1 MKDSKKRK
9 SGVTSIKDIA
19 SEAGVAISTVSNVIN
34 ETRFVAENTKE
45 KVLDAIEKLNYR
57 PNIIA
62 RGLRI
67 KSTRAIGVILPDI
80 SSSFFSQVIYGIE
93 EIARQR
99 DYTMILGC
107 TNFDFREEVKIANK
121 LLDSFIDGLIFF
133 SGFDNY
139 EFIKKIYD
147 RNIPIVVID
156 KALGDSEIPT
166 VVIDN
171 AAAVENCVD
180 YLCSYNHKKICYV
193 TFNGDNQTTVRQ
205 RYKGYLSGLKKNGID
220 FDPDFVLMSE
230 EMRLNE
236 TASSYRIVKDF
247 LKKGKLPTAFLTV
260 ADVFAYGVLRALFEE
275 GFKVPEDISV
285 MGFDNILFSQFTK
298 PLLTTLKQ
306 QKRVMGNIAMN
317 LLVDII
323 EGRDVSDKTI
333 IVPTSIVERES
344 VSFAKDK

>member
-1 MKDSKKRK
+1 MVDSKKRK
-9 SGVTSIKDIA
+9 SVATSIKDIA

-34 ETRFVAENTKE
+34 ETRFVAETTKL

-93 EIARQR
+93 EVARKKN
-99 DYTMILGC
+99 YTMILGC
-107 TNFDFREEVKIANK
+107 TNFDFREEIKIANK
-121 LLDSFIDGLIFF
+121 LIDSFIDGLIFF

-147 RNIPIVVID
+147 RNIPIVVVD
-156 KALGDSEIPT
+156 KELGDKEIPT

-171 AAAVENCVD
+171 ASAVENCVD
-180 YLCSYNHKKICYV
+180 YLCRYNHKKICYV
-193 TFNGDNQTTVRQ
+193 SFTEDYQTTVRQ
-205 RYKGYLSGLKKNGID
+205 RYEGYLAGLKKNNID

-230 EMRLNE
+230 EMRLHE
-236 TASSYRIVKDF
+236 TASGYCLVKEF
-247 LKKGKLPTAFLTV
+247 LKKGKLPTAFLTA
-260 ADVFAYGVLRALFEE
+260 ADVFAYGILRALHEE
-275 GFKVPEDISV
+275 GFKVPDDISV

-306 QKRVMGNIAMN
+306 PKKLMGNIAMD
-317 LLVDII
+317 LLVNII
-323 EGRDVSDKTI
+323 EGKEVKEKNI
-333 IVPTSIVERES
+333 ILPTSIIERES
-344 VSFAKDK
+344 VTFAKDI

>member
-1 MKDSKKRK
+1 MKDSEKRK
-9 SGVTSIKDIA
+9 STVTSIKDIA

-34 ETRFVAENTKE
+34 GTRFVAEKTRL
-45 KVLDAIEKLNYR
+45 KVQDAIEKLHYR

-93 EIARQR
+93 EIARER
-99 DYTMILGC
+99 NYTMILGC
-107 TNFDFREEVKIANK
+107 TNFDFREEIKIANK

-147 RNIPIVVID
+147 RNIPIVVVD
-156 KALGDSEIPT
+156 KDLGDKEIPT

-171 AAAVENCVD
+171 ISAVENCVD

-193 TFNGDNQTTVRQ
+193 TFTGDKQTTVRQ
-205 RYKGYLSGLKKNGID
+205 RYEGYLSGLKKNNID
-220 FDPDFVLMSE
+220 FDPDFVLMNE

-236 TASSYRIVKDF
+236 TASSYKIVKEF
-247 LKKGKLPTAFLTV
+247 LKKGKLPTAFLTA
-260 ADVFAYGVLRALFEE
+260 ADVFAYGILRALYEE

-285 MGFDNILFSQFTK
+285 MGFDNILFSQFTR

-306 QKRVMGNIAMN
+306 QKRLMGNIAMN

-323 EGRDVSDKTI
+323 EGKEVKEKTI

-344 VSFAKDK
+344 VSFAKNE